1 VTQPAAAVAGGVAGS
16 ARRAGARAGRYALL
30 AAVLVAAALL
40 SLRVGAV
47 GMTTGDVLAALRGA
61 GDPTH
66 VPIVRVLRLPRLVE
80 AALVGAAL
88 SVSGAVFQ
96 ALLRNPLADP
106 YVLGVSGGAAAGA
119 VLAVVLGWALRAS
132 WAVPVAAFVG
142 AVTAVALAFR
152 VATAVGRALDTRV
165 LLLAGVVVGAFFN
178 AGVLLLLTVA
188 DVESYRSAM
197 FWLMG
202 SLAGATWGEAGLLA
216 AYVAPS
222 LAALLALARALNL
235 LSLGEE
241 PAAYLGVE
249 VGRVKLAAFLV
260 AALLAAAGV
269 AAAGVIGF
277 VGLVVPHAVRIV
289 WGADH
294 EFLLPASALLGAAFL
309 VLVDA
314 GARTVAAPA
323 ELPIGVVTALLG
335 VPFFVSVLRRRGVA

>member
-1 VTQPAAAVAGGVAGS
+1 VTHSTPSPSAARPAVPASALTRAGG
-16 ARRAGARAGRYALL
+16 RAWRYALL
-30 AAVLVAAALL
+30 ALLLGAAAVV
-40 SLRVGAV
+40 SLGVGAV
-47 GMTTGDVLAALRGA
+47 SMSGADVVAALRGI

-66 VPIVRVLRLPRLVE
+66 VTIVRTLRLPRVVE

-119 VLAVVLGWALRAS
+119 VLAVVLGWAATAA
-132 WAVPVAAFVG
+132 WAVPLALVMQ
-142 AVTAVALAFR
+142 VAL
-152 VATAVGRALDTRV
+152 AVGRALDTRV

-178 AGVLLLLTVA
+178 AGVLLLLTLA
-188 DVESYRSAM
+188 DAESYRSAM

-202 SLAGATWGEAGLLA
+202 SLAGANPRDAALLA
-216 AYVAPS
+216 VYLVPALGV
-222 LAALLALARALNL
+222 LLALARALNL

-241 PAAYLGVE
+241 PAAFLGVR
-249 VGRVKLAAFLV
+249 VGRVKLVAFGV
-260 AALLAAAGV
+260 ASLLAAAGV

-277 VGLVVPHAVRIV
+277 VGLVVPHAVRLV
-289 WGADH
+289 WGANH

-309 VLVDA
+309 VLVDT
-314 GARTVAAPA
+314 GARTIAAPA

-335 VPFFVSVLRRRGVA
+335 VPFFVYLLKRRGA